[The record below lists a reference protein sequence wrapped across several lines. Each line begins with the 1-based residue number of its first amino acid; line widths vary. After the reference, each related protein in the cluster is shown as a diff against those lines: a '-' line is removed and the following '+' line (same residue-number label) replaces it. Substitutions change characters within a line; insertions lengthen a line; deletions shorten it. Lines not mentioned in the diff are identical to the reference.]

1 MENGLWRGLGL
12 TRRFALSEGGT
23 GAGPKSGFEIM
34 VLTNLRSERGM
45 SLIVGSR
52 PPSEDHRS
60 THTFSAIWRARGTG
74 MFSATLHGPPFRK
87 MMTVRVSICTVE
99 VRVNTGT
106 RDRADDACRK

>member
-1 MENGLWRGLGL
+1 
-12 TRRFALSEGGT
+12 
-23 GAGPKSGFEIM
+23 
-34 VLTNLRSERGM
+34 M
-45 SLIVGSR
+45 SLIVGGR

-99 VRVNTGT
+99 VRVDTGT
-106 RDRADDACRK
+106 RDRAADACRK